1 MLVPD
6 VQGWS
11 GFPNMVLTHEKLTP
25 FWSLLTNTAWKL
37 VTPKDGQLRSIFAVA
52 LEESEELVL
61 KERQVVLSYKCMMD
75 LRFSVWVTTNL
86 SIWWDTEP
94 SFSTQMAFNYWDQC
108 EDQVSGVRTAYG
120 EETAAK
126 ITGRM
131 AEDWELL
138 NRLGD
143 MLTKGQA
150 LANNRDAAPADR
162 VISAKVK
169 EHVDEFSR

>member
-1 MLVPD
+1 
-6 VQGWS
+6 
-11 GFPNMVLTHEKLTP
+11 
-25 FWSLLTNTAWKL
+25 
-37 VTPKDGQLRSIFAVA
+37 
-52 LEESEELVL
+52 
-61 KERQVVLSYKCMMD
+61 
-75 LRFSVWVTTNL
+75 
-86 SIWWDTEP
+86 
-94 SFSTQMAFNYWDQC
+94 MAFNYWDQC